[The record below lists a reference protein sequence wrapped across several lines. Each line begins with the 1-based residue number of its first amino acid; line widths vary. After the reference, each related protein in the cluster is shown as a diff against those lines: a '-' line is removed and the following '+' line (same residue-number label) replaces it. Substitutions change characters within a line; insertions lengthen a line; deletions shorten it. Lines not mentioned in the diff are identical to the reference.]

1 MTLVDLKITASDY
14 TGKDVSSL
22 PDSVSGQAS
31 TVKAR
36 FDALVKELVATRF
49 NALID
54 AIVPQVGEIEIN
66 TSGVNPATKY
76 GVGTWELWGQGKMPV
91 GVDSTDSDFDA
102 AEKTGGSKTKTF
114 NLSDKGYAK
123 ISGIGG
129 GSTAPNTVYIGADR
143 ISCPEYSY
151 KTKSAASSTSGGG
164 SSSTFGTP
172 LGGSTDEGDVM
183 NPYITCYMWKRV
195 A

>member
-1 MTLVDLKITASDY
+1 MTLNDLKITAADY
-14 TGKDVSSL
+14 VNLDIASL
-22 PDSVSGQAS
+22 PDTVSGQAAS
-31 TVKAR
+31 IKAR
-36 FDALVKELVATRF
+36 FDSLVKNLIVPRL

-54 AIVPQVGEIEIN
+54 MAVPAVGEIEIN
-66 TSGVNPATKY
+66 TTGINPAVKY

>member
-1 MTLVDLKITASDY
+1 MTLVDLKITAADY

-76 GVGTWELWGQGKMPV
+76 GVGTWELWGQGKMPI
-91 GVDSTDSDFDA
+91 GVDASDSDFSE
-102 AEKTGGSKTKTF
+102 AEKVGGSKTKAF
-114 NLSDKGYAK
+114 SLSSKGYAK
-123 ISGIGG
+123 IAGFGAGTS
-129 GSTAPNTVYIGADR
+129 APNTVYILGAR
-143 ISCPEYSY
+143 ISAPTYSVV
-151 KTKSAASSTSGGG
+151 TRSTASATTSGGSG
-164 SSSTFGTP
+164 SYATP